1 MKQLALLIA
10 CIGAL
15 ANAPLTFAQ
24 SAAKAPAG
32 QTAQKPAPKKAAV
45 RKTTRAKKAGA
56 VGAAGAAAA
65 ALPQGVKWDC
75 ELGNHLYIDGDMPRA
90 EVITLNWKGSSH
102 KLPRQTT
109 VTGADRYY
117 DPASGLDLVVIP
129 SKAMLFDKR
138 AGQRLTDECQ
148 TEEMRAGAAAP
159 TQAGALRAPV
169 VAPLLVPQR
178 N

>member
-1 MKQLALLIA
+1 MKQLALLTA
-10 CIGAL
+10 CVTAL
-15 ANAPLTFAQ
+15 AFAPLASAQ
-24 SAAKAPAG
+24 TAEKAPA
-32 QTAQKPAPKKAAV
+32 KPAARKAA
-45 RKTTRAKKAGA
+45 AKKPAA
-56 VGAAGAAAA
+56 RKATRTAAAGAAAA
-65 ALPQGVKWDC
+65 AVVPQGVKWDC

-90 EVITLNWKGSSH
+90 EVITLNWKGSNH

-117 DPASGLDLVVIP
+117 DPHSGLDLVVIP
-129 SKAMLFDKR
+129 SKAMLFDKK

-148 TEEMRAGAAAP
+148 TEDMRAGAAAP

-169 VAPLLVPQR
+169 VAPLLVPQK

>member
-1 MKQLALLIA
+1 MKQLALLTA
-10 CIGAL
+10 CISAL
-15 ANAPLTFAQ
+15 AFAPLASAQ
-24 SAAKAPAG
+24 TAPKAPAKPAV
-32 QTAQKPAPKKAAV
+32 QKAAQKKPAA
-45 RKTTRAKKAGA
+45 RKTTRAKTAAAG
-56 VGAAGAAAA
+56 GAAAA
-65 ALPQGVKWDC
+65 AAVPQGIKWDC

-90 EVITLNWKGSSH
+90 EVITLNWKGANH

-117 DPASGLDLVVIP
+117 YPHSGLDLVVIP
-129 SKAMLFDKR
+129 SKAMLFDKK

-148 TEEMRAGAAAP
+148 TEAMRAGEAAP

-169 VAPLLVPQR
+169 VAPLLIPPK

>member
-1 MKQLALLIA
+1 MKQLALLTA
-10 CIGAL
+10 CISAL
-15 ANAPLTFAQ
+15 ALAPLASAQ
-24 SAAKAPAG
+24 TAEKAPAKP
-32 QTAQKPAPKKAAV
+32 TAQKAAPKKPAA
-45 RKTTRAKKAGA
+45 RKTTRAKAAAG
-56 VGAAGAAAA
+56 GAAAA
-65 ALPQGVKWDC
+65 AVVPQGVKWDC

-90 EVITLNWKGSSH
+90 EVITLNWKGANH

-117 DPASGLDLVVIP
+117 DPQSGLDLVVIP

-148 TEEMRAGAAAP
+148 TEAMRAGEAAP

-169 VAPLLVPQR
+169 VAPLLVPQK